1 MQRYGIVVDGKLRL
15 VPEASRGAKPV
26 KWTPLPEYDQETQ
39 AIFEKPPVDKGDYIL
54 VELEVRNVEQDEGE
68 QADEMF

>member
-1 MQRYGIVVDGKLRL
+1 MQRYGIVVDGKLHL

-39 AIFEKPPVDKGDYIL
+39 AILKNHLLIKVTISWW
-54 VELEVRNVEQDEGE
+54 ELEVRDVEQDEGE